1 MNIKINEKLK
11 QLRAIKGV
19 TQEALA
25 DHLGVTPQAISRW
38 ESGSGYPAID
48 YLPDIADYFEISVDE
63 LLGVK
68 TTEREAR
75 REDIYMTIE
84 HIEECGYNTSAIDLL
99 REAHE
104 EFPSDQ
110 KISLALAKALISTKD
125 EDAPNKTYLHEA
137 EKILRYLIRHTDE
150 LDFRFTCTKELA
162 ILYKEAW
169 KDEDGYKE
177 TLDMLPGIDS
187 CKEIFFT
194 DYFNGATQDQTMM
207 NKCTL
212 SILQKTVNILRDHV
226 AYSLPNTKRSWNDKL
241 SHFDWLIDICEH
253 AEKLIAGDGS
263 VILEAN
269 KAILYRYKAT
279 YLIAQ
284 GKKTDTLTA
293 LESMCNCLENLC
305 RETLS
310 AGIPGAPHNTAWYF
324 LPYLDQDRYD
334 PIRENKRFV
343 KLKERLSTLAV

>member
-11 QLRAIKGV
+11 QLRTIKGV

-48 YLPDIADYFEISVDE
+48 YLPDIADFFEISVDE
-63 LLGVK
+63 LLGLK
-68 TTEREAR
+68 TSEREAR

-110 KISLALAKALISTKD
+110 RISLALAKALISTKD
-125 EDAPNKTYLHEA
+125 DDTPNKTYLHEA

-169 KDEDGYKE
+169 KDEDGYKG

-194 DYFNGATQDQTMM
+194 DHFSGATQDQATMS
-207 NKCTL
+207 KCTL

-226 AYSLPNTKRSWNDKL
+226 AYSLPNDKRSWNDKL
-241 SHFDWLIDICEH
+241 NHFDWLIDICEH
-253 AEKLIAGDGS
+253 AEKLIAGDES
-263 VILEAN
+263 VKLEAN

-279 YLIAQ
+279 YLISQ
-284 GKKTDTLTA
+284 GKKMDTLTS
-293 LESMCNCLENLC
+293 LESMCDCLEKLC
-305 RETLS
+305 HQPSSYNTTET
-310 AGIPGAPHNTAWYF
+310 PHNTAWYF

-334 PIRENKRFV
+334 PIRKNKRFIN
-343 KLKERLSTLAV
+343 LKDRLTAMII

>member
-11 QLRAIKGV
+11 QLRTIRSV
-19 TQEALA
+19 TQETLA
-25 DHLGVTPQAISRW
+25 EHLGVTPQAISRW

-48 YLPDIADYFEISVDE
+48 YLPDIADFFEISVDE
-63 LLGVK
+63 LLGLK
-68 TTEREAR
+68 TSEREAR

-104 EFPSDQ
+104 EFPSDH
-110 KISLALAKALISTKD
+110 KISLALAKSLASTKD
-125 EDAPNKTYLHEA
+125 DDTPNKTYLHEA

-150 LDFRFTCTKELA
+150 IDFRFTCTKELA

-177 TLDMLPGIDS
+177 SLDMLPGIDS

-194 DYFNGATQDQTMM
+194 DHFNGASSDQAMM

-212 SILQKTVNILRDHV
+212 SILQKTVNILRDYV
-226 AYSLPNTKRSWNDKL
+226 AYSLPNDKKSWNDKL
-241 SHFDWLIDICEH
+241 SYFDWLLDICEH
-253 AEKLIAGDGS
+253 AEKLITGDES

-284 GKKTDTLTA
+284 GKKTDTLMA
-293 LESMCNCLENLC
+293 LENMCECLKKCCQEP
-305 RETLS
+305 LS
-310 AGIPGAPHNTAWYF
+310 AGNPGAPHNTAWYF

-334 PIRENKRFV
+334 PIRENKRFI
-343 KLKERLSTLAV
+343 KLKKSLTAMAI